1 MNIKTNGSVAIQ
13 HQKLADFHDKMEAI
27 TSSMQNAT
35 NESGDKSSPDIA
47 LPDCSELVPFT
58 GYYPMETGMGT
69 GAFISIDTTEYYSPS
84 PLLPYYAAIE
94 INVSMDGITSTTYP
108 FDFDTQFDGTT
119 LIMPDVLNLV
129 FTREYD
135 EGKLTSFTGTIGTT
149 DVSGY
154 TRFNPVALENF
165 VGTYKQIDPPTGEAV
180 LSIASDKDISFD
192 FNDGTGVLTK
202 ISSYSYVPA
211 MYVLLCSDSSSKKYT
226 LMLGTAGKLG
236 LAVSVQESG
245 SARMAVTIL
254 PE

>member
-27 TSSMQNAT
+27 ISSMQNAT

-69 GAFISIDTTEYYSPS
+69 GAFISIDTTEYSPS

-94 INVSMDGITSTTYP
+94 INISMDGVTASAYP

-119 LIMPDVLNLV
+119 LIMPNVLNLV
-129 FTREYD
+129 FTRECD

-149 DVSGY
+149 EVSGY

-165 VGTYKQIDPPTGEAV
+165 VGSYKQVDPLTGEAV

-211 MYVLLCSDSSSKKYT
+211 MYVLLCSDASSKKYT
-226 LMLGTAGKLG
+226 LMLGTASSMG
-236 LAVSVQESG
+236 LAVSAQETG
-245 SARMAVTIL
+245 SNRLAVTIL